1 MAVAVEVGEAVR
13 KKGDR
18 LQATGDRPE
27 VCDTPSFSGLS
38 PVACR
43 LSPSIASRLSP
54 FLLLFASLTHAAT
67 HSLIISGLGG
77 ESGYEKRFAEQADR
91 LAGAARQLTGTDA
104 DTTVLSGAGA
114 DRESVR
120 RALRELAAKAT
131 ADDAVIVTLIG
142 HGSFD
147 GVQYGLNLPGP
158 DLTAS
163 ELATLFD
170 AIPARHQLIVN
181 ATSASGAALDAWKR
195 DGRIVIAA
203 TKSGGE
209 RTATRFAE
217 HWAAALTTLDADV
230 NKDDIIT
237 VTEAYDY
244 ATRKVA
250 ESFKSE
256 ALLATEHSRMVG
268 AEPARFQVSRM
279 GTAARVTT
287 DPAVNALY
295 AERVRIERELDGVRE
310 RKPSLQADAYYDE
323 LDGVL
328 VKLALLQRQ
337 IDAVQPEEVP

>member
-1 MAVAVEVGEAVR
+1 MAVATEVGAVVSR
-13 KKGDR
+13 RADGSLVAGRWPER
-18 LQATGDRPE
+18 LCVVAILALLSAQAN
-27 VCDTPSFSGLS
+27 
-38 PVACR
+38 
-43 LSPSIASRLSP
+43 
-54 FLLLFASLTHAAT
+54 AAT
-67 HSLIISGLGG
+67 YSLIVSGLGG
-77 ESGYEKRFAEQADR
+77 EPDYETRFAEQADR

-104 DTTVLSGAGA
+104 DTTVLSGARA

-120 RALRELAAKAT
+120 RALRELAAKTT
-131 ADDAVIVTLIG
+131 ADDVLIVTLIG

-147 GVQYGLNLPGP
+147 GEQYRFNLPGP
-158 DLTAS
+158 DLTSS
-163 ELATLFD
+163 EFAALFD
-170 AIPARHQLIVN
+170 AIPARRQLIVN
-181 ATSASGAALDAWKR
+181 ATSASGAALEAWQR

-250 ESFKSE
+250 ESFKSD
-256 ALLATEHSRMVG
+256 ALLATEHSRMAG
-268 AEPARFQVSRM
+268 ADPARFQVARM

-323 LDGVL
+323 LEGVL
-328 VKLALLQRQ
+328 VKLALLQRR
-337 IDAVQPEEVP
+337 IDAVQPGGEP